1 MTFRDRPYPAFFG
14 LAVLL
19 FLLAT
24 AGSDVVARTTV
35 SGEVVGKAVA
45 EHFYYALVQPIGT
58 AMLLTPFALLG
69 WMSASLAKRRG
80 FDRGLV
86 LFLIGALLLGVMFFS
101 AYQDS
106 QNYMSQKMWTAATLS
121 IGLLP
126 FKSVPLLLV
135 CFAARWLLARNTSE
149 AQT

>member
-1 MTFRDRPYPAFFG
+1 
-14 LAVLL
+14 
-19 FLLAT
+19 
-24 AGSDVVARTTV
+24 
-35 SGEVVGKAVA
+35 
-45 EHFYYALVQPIGT
+45 
-58 AMLLTPFALLG
+58 
-69 WMSASLAKRRG
+69 MSASLAKRRG

-135 CFAARWLLARNTSE
+135 CLAARWILARNTSE